1 MFTTLKNAFKIKDI
15 RNKIFFTFLMLA
27 IVRLGT
33 AISAPGIKSDVFTNW
48 YNGMTSNKALGFM
61 DRFTGGSFEKMSIL
75 ALNITPY
82 ITSSI
87 IIQLLTIA
95 IPKLEEL
102 QHDGEEGRKKL
113 TAYTRRVTIALAL
126 IESIAMAISIRQQI
140 SSEDA
145 IKECLQSAIKENN
158 AEALADLLRFAPDFC
173 RTLALNKRTYEAAC
187 LCGYQPEIKFD
198 RCGWL
203 INETLEDKCET
214 ISYEGKAFSV
224 KILLFFGT
232 GSGFL
237 ETKKPRI
244 ISEVFKIA
252 GRGIEPLF
260 PP

>member
-126 IESIAMAISIRQQI
+126 IESIAMSVGFYRNGNM
-140 SSEDA
+140 
-145 IKECLQSAIKENN
+145 IKSQNMIYCVEIV
-158 AEALADLLRFAPDFC
+158 
-173 RTLALNKRTYEAAC
+173 LALTA
-187 LCGYQPEIKFD
+187 GKFID
-198 RCGWL
+198 F
-203 INETLEDKCET
+203 
-214 ISYEGKAFSV
+214 A
-224 KILLFFGT
+224 
-232 GSGFL
+232 
-237 ETKKPRI
+237 
-244 ISEVFKIA
+244 IA
-252 GRGIEPLF
+252 SLAVT
-260 PP
+260 